1 MNTDL
6 CLAQETYISA
16 SKVLRRTATFESRVD
31 ALSRGFAASSGF
43 MPASVPSNLTSRDF
57 CRNDMA
63 WDEIGK

>member
-16 SKVLRRTATFESRVD
+16 SKVLRRTATFESRVA

-43 MPASVPSNLTSRDF
+43 MPASFCAKQSNFRKFLRQ
-57 CRNDMA
+57 
-63 WDEIGK
+63 